1 MLAMVLATPRPA
13 EERPLELR
21 QVPMPAPGPGEI
33 LLRVSACG
41 VCRTDLH
48 TVEGDLALPV
58 LPLVPG
64 HQVVG
69 TVVAASAGS
78 DQAQLGRRV
87 GVAWMA
93 GACGA
98 CSFCRQGNENLCPDA
113 RFTGL
118 HAWGGYAEHV
128 TARADFTYPL
138 PDAFPDDQ
146 AAPLLCAGVI
156 GFRALR
162 LAGALGGGR
171 LGVFGF
177 GASAHVAIQVATHL
191 GAEVYV
197 FTRAPRHR
205 DHATELGA
213 RWVGA
218 PGETAPALL
227 DHAVIFS
234 PAGEHVPAALA
245 ALRPGGTA
253 ACAGVTMSDIPRF
266 PYSLLYGERRVSSV
280 ANATRRDAVEL
291 LALAERIPLR
301 TSVES
306 LPLADANE
314 ALVRVKGSAVTGALV
329 LRP

>member
-1 MLAMVLATPRPA
+1 MLAMVLATPRPV
-13 EERPLELR
+13 EERPLAAR
-21 QVPMPAPGPGEI
+21 QVAMPVPGPGEV

-48 TVEGDLALPV
+48 TVEGDLPLPV

-64 HQVVG
+64 HQIVG
-69 TVVAASAGS
+69 EVVAAPEGP
-78 DQAQLGRRV
+78 DQALVGRRV

-98 CSFCRQGNENLCPDA
+98 CAFCRQGNENLCPDA

-118 HAWGGYAEHV
+118 HAWGGYAEHA

-156 GFRALR
+156 GYRALR
-162 LAGALGGGR
+162 IAGALSGGR

-177 GASAHVAIQVATHL
+177 GASAHVAIQVAAHL

-205 DHATELGA
+205 AHAEELGA

-218 PGETAPALL
+218 PGDTAPVPL
-227 DHAVIFS
+227 DHVVIFS

-253 ACAGVTMSDIPRF
+253 ACAGVTMSDIPSF
-266 PYSLLYGERRVSSV
+266 PYALLYGERRVASV

-314 ALVRVKGSAVTGALV
+314 ALLRVKRSEVTGALV